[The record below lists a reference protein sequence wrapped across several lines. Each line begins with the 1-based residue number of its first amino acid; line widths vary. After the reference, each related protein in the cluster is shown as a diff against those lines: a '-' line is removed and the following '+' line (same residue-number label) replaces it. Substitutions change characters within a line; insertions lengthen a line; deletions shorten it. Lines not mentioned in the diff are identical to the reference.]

1 MAGLSRL
8 NYGKGADVPGAKN
21 AYINGRY
28 LALAL
33 CLFGSL
39 TLHAAG
45 VYAGQDCGERAA
57 PTAQALARGLQLGQ
71 RVREQ
76 LESSGASMA
85 LVGRIGLNLSEFGQ
99 RYSHL
104 GVALRDHVRNRWQV
118 VHLFNP
124 CGKAESEIQAQPVEK
139 FFETDLFEY
148 EALVVV
154 PSYTNQGR
162 MRNAFM
168 QPASATAMHQK
179 AYNLIAHPF
188 RTDFQ
193 NSNQWILEMMTVALD
208 STGRTRD
215 RAGAQRWLQAQGFAP
230 AGVRIPNTRRTA
242 ARLFSPHVRFSD
254 HTQEEYEKQT
264 YLVVTVESIT
274 RFLSQVDPGAT
285 QQLVR

>member
-1 MAGLSRL
+1 MIAKCAASHGRLLLLALGLL
-8 NYGKGADVPGAKN
+8 ICLGLYAPGAQ
-21 AYINGRY
+21 
-28 LALAL
+28 
-33 CLFGSL
+33 
-39 TLHAAG
+39 
-45 VYAGQDCGERAA
+45 AGQDCGERAA
-57 PTAQALARGLQLGQ
+57 PTPQALARGLQLGQ

-124 CGKAESEIQAQPVEK
+124 CGKAESEIQLQPLEK
-139 FFETDLFEY
+139 FYETELFEY
-148 EALVVV
+148 EALVVL
-154 PSYTNQGR
+154 PSYANQGR
-162 MRNAFM
+162 LRNAFM
-168 QPASATAMHQK
+168 QPASATSMHQK

-188 RTDFQ
+188 RTEFQ

-208 STGRTRD
+208 TAGRTRD
-215 RAGAQRWLQAQGFAP
+215 RAGAQRWLQAQGFEP
-230 AGVRIPNTRRTA
+230 TGVRIPNTRRTA

-254 HTQEEYEKQT
+254 HTQDEYEKQT

-274 RFLSQVDPGAT
+274 RFLSQVDPAAV

>member
-1 MAGLSRL
+1 MLIVKNKTVNGL
-8 NYGKGADVPGAKN
+8 
-21 AYINGRY
+21 Y
-28 LALAL
+28 LLLAL
-33 CLFGSL
+33 CAVCCL
-39 TLHAAG
+39 G
-45 VYAGQDCGERAA
+45 VYAPAVQAGQDCGERAA
-57 PTAQALARGLQLGQ
+57 ATPQALAKGLQLGQ

-85 LVGRIGLNLSEFGQ
+85 LVGRIGLNLGEFGQ

-124 CGKAESEIQAQPVEK
+124 CGKAESEIQIQLIEK
-139 FFETDLFEY
+139 FYETDLFEY
-148 EALVVV
+148 EALVVL
-154 PSYTNQGR
+154 PSYANQNR

-168 QPASATAMHQK
+168 QPATANVLHQK

-188 RTDFQ
+188 RTEFQ

-208 STGRTRD
+208 TTGRTRD
-215 RAGAQRWLQAQGFAP
+215 RAGAQRWLQAQGFEP
-230 AGVRIPNTRRTA
+230 AGVRIPNTRRSA

-274 RFLSQVDPGAT
+274 RFLSQVDPGT
-285 QQLVR
+285 VQQLVR

>member
-1 MAGLSRL
+1 MVISKYVATPCRFVMSALGLVFWL
-8 NYGKGADVPGAKN
+8 G
-21 AYINGRY
+21 
-28 LALAL
+28 L
-33 CLFGSL
+33 CAPAV
-39 TLHAAG
+39 H
-45 VYAGQDCGERAA
+45 AGQDCGERAA
-57 PTAQALARGLQLGQ
+57 PTPQALASGLQLGQ
-71 RVREQ
+71 RVRDQ

-124 CGKAESEIQAQPVEK
+124 CGKAESEVQTQPIEK
-139 FFETDLFEY
+139 FYETELFEY
-148 EALVVV
+148 EALIVL
-154 PSYTNQGR
+154 PTYANQTR

-168 QPASATAMHQK
+168 QPASATVMHQK

-188 RTDFQ
+188 RTEFQ
-193 NSNQWILEMMTVALD
+193 NSNQWILETMTVALD
-208 STGRTRD
+208 NTGRTRD
-215 RAGAQRWLQAQGFAP
+215 RAGAQRWLQAQGFEP

-254 HTQEEYEKQT
+254 HTQDEYEKQT

-274 RFLSQVDPGAT
+274 RFPGRSRCGSAARALALACRLSTP
-285 QQLVR
+285 LI